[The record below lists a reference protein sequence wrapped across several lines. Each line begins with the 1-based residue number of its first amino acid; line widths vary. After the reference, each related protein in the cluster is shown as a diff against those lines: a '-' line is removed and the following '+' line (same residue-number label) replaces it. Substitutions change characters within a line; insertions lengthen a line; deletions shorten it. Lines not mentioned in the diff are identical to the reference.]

1 MTTIPN
7 DLETEIEPQP
17 RFVGFCRG
25 IPGQFHGKRMYAADP
40 DVNLLERGQGV
51 ICDECCEKLFE
62 IKSWSSASPV
72 LHNAAKG
79 RGSGIC
85 LPGSTVFKSP
95 RVPGS
100 AKKVATK

>member
-1 MTTIPN
+1 MTTILD

-25 IPGQFHGKRMYAADP
+25 IPGQFHGKRMYDADP
-40 DVNLLERGQGV
+40 DLNLLERGQGV
-51 ICDECCEKLFE
+51 ICDECVNELLN

-72 LHNAAKG
+72 LHNANKG
-79 RGSGIC
+79 RGSGIS

-100 AKKVATK
+100 AKKTN